1 MILVL
6 SATKLLLLLINTLL
20 ANTTSGGFMG
30 WYYNASK
37 DAKRA
42 GKFT

>member
-6 SATKLLLLLINTLL
+6 SATKLLLLINTLL
-20 ANTTSGGFMG
+20 ANTTSGGFVG

>member
-6 SATKLLLLLINTLL
+6 SATKLLLLINTLL
-20 ANTTSGGFMG
+20 ANTTSGGFVG

-37 DAKRA
+37 NAKRA